1 MSKLQASPSHAA
13 SIRSPRAQ
21 PTAPPHA
28 TSGDSP
34 HAWTRWEFRPWWAVY
49 APHIPHVARLSF
61 RYGGFGLP
69 LIANAFAPLA
79 LLAGESK
86 HEILERLPPDTRPAT
101 ALIPA
106 GAPSSRHAQ
115 LDALLAQPEF
125 ALPVI
130 LKPDRAC
137 RGQGLRLARTREQA
151 HVALDVHIGATI
163 LQSYHPGPFEVG
175 VLYARRPGA
184 SRGRI
189 LGITGKEFP
198 LVTGDG
204 RSTLNQ
210 LITAHP
216 RLAIQHARFAQR
228 LGPRMSE
235 IPAQGQPVRLAI
247 SGNHCQGTCFRDH
260 SHLATPALRHTLDR
274 IADHLVTDCRP
285 GLGFGRF
292 DLRYASPD
300 DLAQGRNLCVI
311 EINGISSEATHAYDP
326 ALTPEQSHRR
336 IAHGLTTLYRIG
348 ALNKA
353 RGVPTPSTF
362 QALRAIWNAIRVP
375 TEDELAD

>member
-1 MSKLQASPSHAA
+1 MSNLPLITKPIPASRPQ
-13 SIRSPRAQ
+13 RAKHSSKDRAVRAD
-21 PTAPPHA
+21 PAP
-28 TSGDSP
+28 
-34 HAWTRWEFRPWWAVY
+34 AWTHWEFRPWWAVY
-49 APHIPHVARLSF
+49 APHVLHVARLSL

-69 LIANAFAPLA
+69 LIANALAPLA

-86 HEILERLPPDTRPAT
+86 HEILQRLPPDTRPAT
-101 ALIPA
+101 ALVPA
-106 GAPSSRHAQ
+106 GDPAQRHAR
-115 LDALLAQPEF
+115 LESLLALREF

-151 HVALDVHIGATI
+151 HAALDVHRGATL
-163 LQSYHPGPFEVG
+163 LQSYHPGPHEVG
-175 VLYARRPGA
+175 ILYARRPGA

-198 LVTGDG
+198 AVRGDG
-204 RSTLNQ
+204 TSTIDQ
-210 LITAHP
+210 LIAAHP
-216 RLAIQHARFAQR
+216 RLHVQHARFAQR
-228 LGPRMSE
+228 LGPRLRE
-235 IPAQGQPVRLAI
+235 VLAPGVAVRLAI

-260 SHLATPALRHTLDR
+260 SHLRTTALREALDR
-274 IADHLVTDCRP
+274 IADHLAVGDRP

-292 DLRYASPD
+292 DIRYVSHDELAS
-300 DLAQGRNLCVI
+300 GRNLCVI

-326 ALTPEQSHRR
+326 ALPPEESDRR

-348 ALNKA
+348 ALSRA
-353 RGVPTPSTF
+353 RGVRVPSTF
-362 QALRAIWNAIRVP
+362 RALRAIWDAIRVP